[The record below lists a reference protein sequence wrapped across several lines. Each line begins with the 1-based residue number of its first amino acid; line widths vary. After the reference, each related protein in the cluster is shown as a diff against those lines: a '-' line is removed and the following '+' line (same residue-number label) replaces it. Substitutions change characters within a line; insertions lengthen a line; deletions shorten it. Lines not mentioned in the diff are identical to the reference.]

1 MASIGIINMSGNIGS
16 ICNIIN
22 KAGGKAKLL
31 NYPSELDEVSK
42 VIIPGV
48 GTFDNGMEY
57 LEDNGWTSGLQ
68 KFRLNQNNTILG
80 ICLGMQLLT
89 KSSEEGKKSGLGF
102 INAHTIKFKV
112 EEMDKNRT
120 VPHMQWNKI
129 EVKKTNPYLN
139 IMETNQKF
147 YFVHSYHI
155 TNCNHNEILTETFYG
170 YKFVSGFIKN
180 NILGLQFHPE
190 KSHLFGLNFFKNF
203 IER

>member
-68 KFRLNQNNTILG
+68 KFRLNQNNTIF
-80 ICLGMQLLT
+80 LT
-89 KSSEEGKKSGLGF
+89 
-102 INAHTIKFKV
+102 
-112 EEMDKNRT
+112 
-120 VPHMQWNKI
+120 
-129 EVKKTNPYLN
+129 
-139 IMETNQKF
+139 
-147 YFVHSYHI
+147 
-155 TNCNHNEILTETFYG
+155 
-170 YKFVSGFIKN
+170 N
-180 NILGLQFHPE
+180 NLQTLQE
-190 KSHLFGLNFFKNF
+190 
-203 IER
+203 